1 LPPSQV
7 KKLTAGDGDTL
18 VVGAQNAEI
27 GGCLSRRRCLMT
39 KPLILCSLILI
50 LLGTP
55 CRTPDVG
62 PAAQAGAP
70 VAGTIYYVA
79 PTGNDNNPGTVAYPW
94 RTIQKAADTLV
105 AGDTVYI
112 RAGTYPE
119 RVVPQNSGSPG
130 QYIVYAAHPGE
141 TVTIDGSS
149 VTLPTDFAG
158 LFEISHKSYIRVSG
172 LRVINAGP
180 LDNNAGIL
188 VDVSR
193 HIIVEHNYTYN
204 TASSGIGVWASD
216 DVTIAGN
223 TIEHACTNVSQECL
237 TVAETDWFEIK
248 DNEVFDSPQE
258 GIIVKDNCSNGK
270 VYRNHVHHVG
280 STGLYVDS
288 WNRYTHDV
296 VVFQNVVHDIK
307 DNGFAVGSEDGGTLE
322 NVRIYN
328 NIAYNNR
335 YVGLSVSANGLSG
348 PMQDIYI
355 VNNTLYNNGTDWGG
369 GILVENPNA
378 RNVVIRNNIAS
389 QNLSFQIAD
398 EAGLSTADLTV
409 DHNLIDGYRDYGGEL
424 RGSDYVE
431 GDPLFV
437 NPSRVDFHL
446 QPGSPAID
454 KGSATDAP
462 ADDFD
467 GRARPLDGDDDGAA
481 VYDIGAYETPFYS
494 VHIYLPAV
502 LRGY

>member
-1 LPPSQV
+1 
-7 KKLTAGDGDTL
+7 
-18 VVGAQNAEI
+18 
-27 GGCLSRRRCLMT
+27 MT
-39 KPLILCSLILI
+39 KPLILCCFVLILMGT
-50 LLGTP
+50 LGQAL
-55 CRTPDVG
+55 DAG
-62 PAAQAGAP
+62 PAPAFEDQRAVYTGN
-70 VAGTIYYVA
+70 VYFVA
-79 PTGNDNNPGTVAYPW
+79 PTGSDSNPGTETQPW
-94 RTIQKAADTLV
+94 RTLQRAANTLV

-112 RAGTYPE
+112 RAGTYRQ
-119 RVVPQNSGSPG
+119 RVMPQNSGSPG
-130 QYIVYAAHPGE
+130 QYITYAAYPGE

-149 VTLPTDFAG
+149 VALPTDFAG
-158 LFEISHKSYIRVSG
+158 LFEISHKSYIKVSG

-188 VDVSR
+188 VDVSG

-204 TASSGIGVWASD
+204 TASSGVGVWASD
-216 DVTIAGN
+216 HVTVAGN
-223 TIEHACTNVSQECL
+223 TIENCCTHVSQECL
-237 TVAETDWFEIK
+237 TVAETDGFEVK

-258 GIIVKDNCSNGK
+258 GIIVKDNASNGK

-296 VVFQNVVHDIK
+296 DVFQNVVHDVA
-307 DNGFAVGSEDGGTLE
+307 DNGLAVGSEDGGTLE

-328 NIAYNNR
+328 NIAYSNR

-348 PMQDIYI
+348 PMQDVYI
-355 VNNTLYNNGTDWGG
+355 VNNTFYNNGTDWGG

-431 GDPLFV
+431 GNPLFV
-437 NPSRVDFHL
+437 NAPGGNFRL
-446 QPGSPAID
+446 REGSPAID
-454 KGSATDAP
+454 AGSAVDAP
-462 ADDFD
+462 EDDLN
-467 GRARPLDGDDDGAA
+467 GWMRPLDGDNDGLALF
-481 VYDIGAYETPFYS
+481 DIGAYETPFYAAH
-494 VHIYLPAV
+494 VYLPTI
-502 LRGY
+502 LSDH

>member
-1 LPPSQV
+1 
-7 KKLTAGDGDTL
+7 
-18 VVGAQNAEI
+18 
-27 GGCLSRRRCLMT
+27 MT
-39 KPLILCSLILI
+39 KPPILCCVVLILI
-50 LLGTP
+50 GILGQALVAAPTAAVE
-55 CRTPDVG
+55 DE
-62 PAAQAGAP
+62 PAASTGSVYF
-70 VAGTIYYVA
+70 VAA
-79 PTGNDNNPGTVAYPW
+79 TGSDSNPGTEARPW
-94 RTIQKAADTLV
+94 RTVQKAADTLV

-112 RAGTYPE
+112 RAGTYHE
-119 RVVPQNSGSPG
+119 QVVPQNSGSADN
-130 QYIVYAAHPGE
+130 YITYAAYPGE

-149 VTLPTDFAG
+149 VTLSADFAG

-172 LRVINAGP
+172 LRAINAGP

-188 VDVSR
+188 VDVSH

-223 TIEHACTNVSQECL
+223 TIEHCCTHVSQECL
-237 TVAETDWFEIK
+237 TVAETDWFEVK

-258 GIIVKDNCSNGK
+258 GIIVKDNSSNGK

-296 VVFQNVVHDIK
+296 EVFQNVVHDVE

-355 VNNTLYNNGTDWGG
+355 VNNTFYNNGTDWGG

-378 RNVVIRNNIAS
+378 QNVVIRNNIAS

-437 NPSRVDFHL
+437 NPSRADFHL

-454 KGSATDAP
+454 VGSAVDAP
-462 ADDFD
+462 DDDFD
-467 GRARPLDGDDDGAA
+467 GTIRPQDGDDDGSAA
-481 VYDIGAYETPFYS
+481 FDIGAYEAGS
-494 VHIYLPAV
+494 QRVYLPFI
-502 LRGY
+502 LRDS